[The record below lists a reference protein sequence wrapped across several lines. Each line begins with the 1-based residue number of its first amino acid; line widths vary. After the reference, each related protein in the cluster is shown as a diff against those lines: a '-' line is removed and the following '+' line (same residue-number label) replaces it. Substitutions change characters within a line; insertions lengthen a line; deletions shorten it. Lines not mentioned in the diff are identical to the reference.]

1 MDYLS
6 EYIEDFIKSL
16 HEAREGIIDGVY
28 LLSRMFNE
36 DPITFSIFVFGFL
49 LLCYFLNKISKLT
62 DKWGVKVDKEVEQK
76 MSQMEDQIKQKEI
89 QENQKI
95 AYTKKTKKIEAGKI
109 KLTPAE
115 LRVHYFE
122 KHKQTLGKKWPEY
135 SKLVADEKCFW
146 NFLEI
151 IRFHSSSMKKGGD
164 YFRSSDFEETLKWL
178 SSVEALKWLSS
189 EQALQTLQRKY
200 IPFRNYCKKES
211 KQEDVSSYYSVPISK
226 FSLGSR
232 KCSKCWV
239 TYGLELIKEEISGS
253 RSYAKHKN
261 KDGSADLR
269 YKNNLESYFVYD
281 RRYKC
286 YECSAVTEF
295 REVL

>member
-1 MDYLS
+1 MGYSS
-6 EYIEDFIKSL
+6 EYIEDFIQSL

-49 LLCYFLNKISKLT
+49 LLCYFLNKIAKIS
-62 DKWGVKVDKEVEQK
+62 DKWGAKVDKEVEQK
-76 MSQMEDQIKQKEI
+76 MLQMEDQIKQKEI

-95 AYTKKTKKIEAGKI
+95 AYMKKTERIKAGKI
-109 KLTPAE
+109 KLAPAK

-135 SKLVADEKCFW
+135 SKLVADENYFW
-146 NFLEI
+146 NFLKI
-151 IRFHSSSMKKGGD
+151 IRFHSSSMKSEEW
-164 YFRSSDFEETLKWL
+164 FSSMRSKE
-178 SSVEALKWLSS
+178 WLSS
-189 EQALQTLQRKY
+189 EQALQILQRKY

-211 KQEDVSSYYSVPISK
+211 KQEDVSSYYSVPIRN
-226 FSLGSR
+226 FLLGGE
-232 KCSKCWV
+232 KCSKCQI

-261 KDGSADLR
+261 KDGSADRR
-269 YKNNLESYFVYD
+269 YKNNSESYLVYD
-281 RRYKC
+281 RQYKC
-286 YECSAVTEF
+286 YECSAVTVF
-295 REVL
+295 RGVM

>member
-6 EYIEDFIKSL
+6 EYIEDFIQSL

-95 AYTKKTKKIEAGKI
+95 AYTKKTERIKAGKI
-109 KLTPAE
+109 ELAAAK

-122 KHKQTLGKKWPEY
+122 KHKQTLGKKWTKY

-146 NFLEI
+146 NFIKI
-151 IRFHSSSMKKGGD
+151 IRFHSSSMKSEEWLLSM
-164 YFRSSDFEETLKWL
+164 RSKEWL
-178 SSVEALKWLSS
+178 SSKEALHI
-189 EQALQTLQRKY
+189 LQEKY
-200 IPFRNYCKKES
+200 VPFHNYCKKES
-211 KQEDVSSYYSVPISK
+211 RQEDVNSYYSVPRL
-226 FSLGSR
+226 FNNPEFGGR
-232 KCSKCWV
+232 QCSKCQI

-269 YKNNLESYFVYD
+269 YKNNSKSYSVYD

-286 YECSAVTEF
+286 YECSAETEF
-295 REVL
+295 REVP